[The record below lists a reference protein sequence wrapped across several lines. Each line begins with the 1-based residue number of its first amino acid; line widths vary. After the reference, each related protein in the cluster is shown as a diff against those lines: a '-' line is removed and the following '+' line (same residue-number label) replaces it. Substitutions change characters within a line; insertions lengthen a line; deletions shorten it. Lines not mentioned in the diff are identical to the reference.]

1 MRAIVCFVILSVG
14 VATNI
19 WANQVFSI
27 TELIASTL
35 CSQAI
40 WLENESGEYI
50 ATIYVTEHIGQEGLG
65 NKAGEIDAG
74 GSSGPRLSALPVWA
88 HRRGIDYGQGNYYP
102 PATQPLPDAISSAT
116 PGAGQVVKTWE
127 PESPLSTGTYYY
139 YVEVNKS
146 MDKNEYHD
154 YSWYR
159 GQPSV
164 IWKGTVYVGGDNS
177 NNNGVIIGHGHVAGA
192 DGSINTDLST
202 MTTALNLITSVDAT
216 SNTAPYIN
224 TTSLTDAT
232 INNEYNFSIQMN
244 DIDSGDTHTFELLE
258 KPAWLS
264 IGSSTGVITGS
275 PVIDDVGNNIPVV
288 VRVTDSGTPSLSD
301 TLITSI
307 DVMNSF
313 PSFVD
318 ENIQSEF
325 KVSLPY
331 PNPFNPQ
338 TTISYE
344 FSFIV

>member
-1 MRAIVCFVILSVG
+1 MIYSILLEVED
-14 VATNI
+14 I
-19 WANQVFSI
+19 DFFS
-27 TELIASTL
+27 TT
-35 CSQAI
+35 
-40 WLENESGEYI
+40 
-50 ATIYVTEHIGQEGLG
+50 
-65 NKAGEIDAG
+65 
-74 GSSGPRLSALPVWA
+74 
-88 HRRGIDYGQGNYYP
+88 
-102 PATQPLPDAISSAT
+102 TQ
-116 PGAGQVVKTWE
+116 
-127 PESPLSTGTYYY
+127 
-139 YVEVNKS
+139 VNKS
-146 MDKNEYHD
+146 FDKTEYHD
-154 YSWYR
+154 YGYDR

-164 IWKGTVYVGGDNS
+164 VWKGTVYVGGDNS

-192 DGSINTDLST
+192 DDSINTDLST

-216 SNTAPYIN
+216 SNISPSIN

-264 IGSSTGVITGS
+264 IGSSTGVLTGT

-288 VRVTDSGTPSLSD
+288 VRVTDSGTPSFSD
-301 TLITSI
+301 TLTTSI

-344 FSFIV
+344 LSHPEKVTISVYNALGQRVKVYEIGYIDKGSHEIVFDAAGLTSGLYFYSIDAGYASVTGKMLYMK